1 MASDAE
7 NFTQYPIQIDS
18 QSKALSDPTSNSAE
32 LNALLEAINQT
43 HRTLLNLDPPNIP
56 PPPRPVNP
64 KRSAQIAKL
73 RDTANTAYRKS
84 SFAEAVKMYTLAIEM
99 ALGRP
104 AWEPVGLVR
113 EELSA
118 LYANRAQAYMQQQL
132 WAEAWVDAQLSV
144 ECNEQGNGKAWWRG
158 GKCLVEMGRWE
169 EAQKWI
175 TKALDIEGGGDYTKE
190 LNALMVDIH
199 TGLEKKF

>member
-1 MASDAE
+1 
-7 NFTQYPIQIDS
+7 
-18 QSKALSDPTSNSAE
+18 
-32 LNALLEAINQT
+32 
-43 HRTLLNLDPPNIP
+43 
-56 PPPRPVNP
+56 
-64 KRSAQIAKL
+64 
-73 RDTANTAYRKS
+73 
-84 SFAEAVKMYTLAIEM
+84 MYALAIEM

-175 TKALDIEGGGDYTKE
+175 TKALDIEGGGDFTKE

-199 TGLEKKF
+199 TGLEKKL

>member
-7 NFTQYPIQIDS
+7 TFTQYPIHLDPT
-18 QSKALSDPTSNSAE
+18 SKALSDPTSTSAE
-32 LNALLEAINQT
+32 LNAQLEAINQT
-43 HRTLLNLDPPNIP
+43 HRALLNLEPPNIP

-64 KRSAQIAKL
+64 KRSAQIGKL
-73 RDTANTAYRKS
+73 RDTANAAYRKS
-84 SFAEAVKMYTLAIEM
+84 SFAEAAKMYTLAIDM

-104 AWEPVGLVR
+104 MWEPVGLVR

-175 TKALDIEGGGDYTKE
+175 TKALDIESAGDFTKE
-190 LNALMVDIH
+190 LNALLVDIH
-199 TGLEKKF
+199 TGLGKKL

>member
-7 NFTQYPIQIDS
+7 TFIQYPIHLDPT
-18 QSKALSDPTSNSAE
+18 SKALSDPTSTSTE
-32 LNALLEAINQT
+32 LNAQLEAINQT
-43 HRTLLNLDPPNIP
+43 HRALLNLEPPNVP

-64 KRSAQIAKL
+64 KRSAQIGKL

-84 SFAEAVKMYTLAIEM
+84 SFAEAVKMYSLAIEM

-104 AWEPVGLVR
+104 TWEPVGLVR

-158 GKCLVEMGRWE
+158 GKCLVEMGRRE

-175 TKALDIEGGGDYTKE
+175 TRALDIEGGGDFSKE
-190 LNALMVDIH
+190 LNALLVDIH
-199 TGLEKKF
+199 TGLGRKL

>member
-7 NFTQYPIQIDS
+7 TFIQYPIRLDPL
-18 QSKALSDPTSNSAE
+18 SKALSDPTSNSAE

-43 HRTLLNLDPPNIP
+43 HRTLLSLDPPNIP

-64 KRSAQIAKL
+64 KRSAQIGKL
-73 RDTANTAYRKS
+73 RDTANAAYRKS
-84 SFAEAVKMYTLAIEM
+84 LFAEAVKMYTFAIEM

-175 TKALDIEGGGDYTKE
+175 TKALDIEGGGDFAKE

-199 TGLEKKF
+199 TGLEKKL